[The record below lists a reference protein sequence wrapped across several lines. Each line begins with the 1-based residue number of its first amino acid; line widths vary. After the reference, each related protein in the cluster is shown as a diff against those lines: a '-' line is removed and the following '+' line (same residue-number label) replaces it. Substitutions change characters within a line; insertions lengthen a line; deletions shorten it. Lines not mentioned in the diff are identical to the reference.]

1 MTDQIHSLVPIDAIK
16 DPIYMIE
23 EDIAVKPGAENIPG
37 ARELFLEMVEKGQPA
52 IVCFGTEVYAIVG
65 DPFND
70 TVDDEIRKIKE
81 RGEGRTFGT
90 LSDLVNVT
98 LLHDPNRIDQ
108 MWHDLLQNRDAL
120 NNIFGNG
127 AFIRFPSIE
136 VPEYPDCIVSKSDRN
151 DKDHIVQFFSFYG
164 DYDAY
169 MLQEALVNRIHHHH
183 EDLFDIKD
191 SRGKIAIITS
201 FNISRLPSIRG
212 TEKDKAYEL
221 ARHYRETTYRIFH
234 RTNAGPEGSYP
245 IIDFTIDNY
254 EKFNEDTDKLTQ
266 LSDELKKDPN
276 ELLDN
281 LYNQLSDY
289 KKGLYKKYEINDYN
303 DLDKLKEISKKIGT
317 KMSEFRPE
325 LNDIKV
331 DLSEY
336 QLELLKNNYDNTK
349 PYRTKLPKA
358 LVVREGGNVN
368 RIIEDLFSY
377 LKPQTTGQDQ
387 QDKVDTVR

>member
-1 MTDQIHSLVPIDAIK
+1 MSDQIHSLVPIDAIK
-16 DPIYMIE
+16 DPIYMME
-23 EDIAVKPGAENIPG
+23 EDIAVKPGSENIPG
-37 ARELFLEMVEKGQPA
+37 ARELFLEMVEKGLPA

-90 LSDLVNVT
+90 LSDLINVT
-98 LLHDPNRIDQ
+98 LLHDPDRIDPI
-108 MWHDLLQNRDAL
+108 WHELLNNRDAL

-127 AFIRFPSIE
+127 AFIRFPSKD
-136 VPEYPDCIVSKSDRN
+136 VPEYPNCIVSKSDAD

-191 SRGKIAIITS
+191 TRGKIAIITS

-221 ARHYRETTYRIFH
+221 ARHYRNSTYRIFH

-245 IIDFTIDNY
+245 IVDFTKENYDKVLEDIGTLEELASIVKIESVQLLENLYDQLKEFKKNLY
-254 EKFNEDTDKLTQ
+254 EKN
-266 LSDELKKDPN
+266 
-276 ELLDN
+276 
-281 LYNQLSDY
+281 
-289 KKGLYKKYEINDYN
+289 EINNYS
-303 DLDKLKEISKKIGT
+303 DLSKLKEVSKIIGD
-317 KMSEFRPE
+317 KMLEFRPE
-325 LNDIKV
+325 LNGKKV
-331 DLSEY
+331 ELSEY
-336 QLELLKNNYDNTK
+336 RLELLRNNYDNTK
-349 PYRTKLPKA
+349 PYRTKLPIA
-358 LVVREGGNVN
+358 LIIRDGGNVT
-368 RIIEDLFSY
+368 RIVEDLFSY
-377 LKPQTTGQDQ
+377 LGPQTGENKKDII
-387 QDKVDTVR
+387 DTVR